1 MITTVNHILAPDL
14 EAFCLEAMRRSGL
27 SDEDARLTAE
37 VLVTT
42 DTWGTFTHGTRQLRG
57 LLKNLRAGRL
67 DAAARFEVVAEGP
80 AWAMVD
86 GHYVLPP
93 ATSCRAM
100 ELAIQKA
107 RASGIGYVGVQHSS
121 HFGAAG
127 YYAVLAARENLIGL
141 SMCNLDPV
149 MSVPGARGRVIGNNP
164 IAFAIPAGR
173 EKPVFLDIALSTVAG
188 TKIYAAQVEGR
199 PIPDNWMVDDDGL
212 PTTDPTGF
220 PVRGAQV
227 PMAGH
232 KGYGLA
238 VLVEVLTAVLT
249 GAAITRQVKSWV
261 LDIPEPT
268 NEGHAFIAIDVAA
281 MMPLPLFQARM
292 DDLIREIRE
301 APKAKGATRIYL
313 PGEMEWERRE
323 IALAQ
328 GMVMPAYVIESLR
341 GLAADVGLD
350 PAQFN
355 LKLEHDVKI

>member
-1 MITTVNHILAPDL
+1 MLT
-14 EAFCLEAMRRSGL
+14 SGL
-27 SDEDARLTAE
+27 SQEDARLTAE

-42 DTWGTFTHGTRQLRG
+42 DTWGVFTHGSRQLRG
-57 LLKNLRAGRL
+57 LLKNVRAGRL
-67 DAAARFEVVAEGP
+67 DPKASIEVVEEGP
-80 AWAMVD
+80 AWAIVD
-86 GHYVLPP
+86 GHYVMPP

-100 ELAIQKA
+100 ELAIRKA
-107 RASGIGYVGVQHSS
+107 KACGLGYVGVRHSS

-127 YYAVLAARENLIGL
+127 FYAVMAARQDLIGL

-149 MSVPGARGRVIGNNP
+149 MIAPGSKGRVIGNNP
-164 IAFAIPAGR
+164 IAYAVPAGN

-188 TKIYAAQVEGR
+188 TKIYAAQSEGK

-212 PTTDPTGF
+212 PTNDPTGF
-220 PVRGAQV
+220 PTRGAQV

-261 LDIPEPT
+261 LDMPEPT

-281 MMPLPLFQARM
+281 MLPLETFKARM
-292 DDLIREIRE
+292 DGLIQEIHA
-301 APKAKGATRIYL
+301 APKGSGAERIYL

-323 IALAQ
+323 AALSQ
-328 GMVMPAYVIESLR
+328 GMRLPGYVQDSLR

-350 PAQFN
+350 PMEFHLN
-355 LKLEHDVKI
+355 LG

>member
-1 MITTVNHILAPDL
+1 METDSSTTDRVQVQDL
-14 EAFCLEAMRRSGL
+14 KDFCMAAMLKSGL
-27 SDEDARLTAE
+27 YPDDAELTAE

-57 LLKNLRAGRL
+57 LLKNVRSGRL
-67 DAAARFEVVAEGP
+67 DPKASIEVVEEGP

-86 GHYVLPP
+86 GHYVMPP

-100 ELAIQKA
+100 ELAIKKA
-107 RASGIGYVGVQHSS
+107 QAGGVGYVGVKHSS

-127 YYAVLAARENLIGL
+127 YYAVMAAQQDLIGL

-149 MSVPGARGRVIGNNP
+149 MVVPGSRGRTIGNNP
-164 IAFAIPAGR
+164 VAYAVPAGQ

-188 TKIYAAQVEGR
+188 TKVYAAQVEGK
-199 PIPDNWMVDDDGL
+199 PIPDNWLVDDDGL
-212 PTTDPTGF
+212 PTNDPSGF
-220 PVRGAQV
+220 PTRGAQV

-238 VLVEVLTAVLT
+238 VLIEVLTAVLT
-249 GAAITRQVKSWV
+249 GAGITRQVKSWV

-281 MMPLPLFQARM
+281 MMSLQVFKDRM
-292 DDLIREIRE
+292 DGLIREIRE
-301 APKAKGATRIYL
+301 APKAKGAERIYL

-323 IALAQ
+323 AALAH
-328 GMVMPAYVIESLR
+328 GMFLPPYVLESLR
-341 GLAADVGLD
+341 GLAQDVEID
-350 PAQFN
+350 PEQFN
-355 LKLEHDVKI
+355 LRLLG